1 MLIFLKDQCKIVLN
15 PSFQNIWS
23 LGDALHIPK
32 NKTHESKVFST
43 EMVQAFEVHS
53 CESKSWSVKN
63 SIPACLP
70 GCPWTEHTNVTSWS
84 CEVGE
89 RAAAIRGPEKCEESA
104 VSRSRLHV
112 QDTMCGLFAWAS
124 HRRTYQDL
132 MVGLIRSLWLWE
144 EPSSTLSVD
153 TRSRASAKAIT
164 MPTYTPRYTPRMS
177 SNQQELLPW
186 IAQETFMHIY
196 SFMPS
201 AIHAS
206 VT

>member
-1 MLIFLKDQCKIVLN
+1 
-15 PSFQNIWS
+15 
-23 LGDALHIPK
+23 
-32 NKTHESKVFST
+32 
-43 EMVQAFEVHS
+43 MVQAFEVHGWI
-53 CESKSWSVKN
+53 KIMV
-63 SIPACLP
+63 PACLP

-89 RAAAIRGPEKCEESA
+89 RAAAIRGPKCEECA
-104 VSRSRLHV
+104 VSRSRLHI
-112 QDTMCGLFAWAS
+112 QDPMCGLFFRAS
-124 HRRTYQDL
+124 HHMTYQDL

-144 EPSSTLSVD
+144 EPSSTPSVD

-164 MPTYTPRYTPRMS
+164 MPKYTPRYTPRMS

-206 VT
+206 VHINCCVAWVINLSHLSAALYKL